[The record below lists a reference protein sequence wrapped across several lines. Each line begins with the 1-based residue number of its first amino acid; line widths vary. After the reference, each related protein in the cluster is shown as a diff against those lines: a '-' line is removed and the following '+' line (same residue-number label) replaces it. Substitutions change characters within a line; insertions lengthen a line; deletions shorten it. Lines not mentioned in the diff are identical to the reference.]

1 MDRASLIFCSSSILV
16 CALVAAIFYPY
27 AALTSAQLNEAKTV
41 VAAEQIEALDL
52 GEFGN
57 VEVTELVDYYIEN
70 PPEPVAA
77 GTAVKRV
84 RFEGC

>member
-1 MDRASLIFCSSSILV
+1 MDRASLIFCSSSLLV

-27 AALTSAQLNEAKTV
+27 AALTSAQLDEAKNIATP
-41 VAAEQIEALDL
+41 EQIGALDL
-52 GEFGN
+52 GDFGN